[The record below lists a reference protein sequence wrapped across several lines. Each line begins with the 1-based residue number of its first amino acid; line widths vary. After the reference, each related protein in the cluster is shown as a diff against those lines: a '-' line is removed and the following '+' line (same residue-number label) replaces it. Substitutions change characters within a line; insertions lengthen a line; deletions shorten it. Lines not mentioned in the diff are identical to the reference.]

1 MGPDELSTGT
11 AWVAARL
18 DSTDLNT
25 HTTTTTVTTTTTT
38 TTTTLWAEMSNQ
50 QPQLG

>member
-1 MGPDELSTGT
+1 MGRDELPT
-11 AWVAARL
+11 ATASVAARL

-38 TTTTLWAEMSNQ
+38 TTTLWAQMSYQ
-50 QPQLG
+50 QAQLG